1 MVYIENVSPW
11 ILKGDVMDKKTK
23 KETNKSKDREKMND
37 CCYVIDPCGC
47 YMVDPCGCMYVDPCC
62 C

>member
-1 MVYIENVSPW
+1 
-11 ILKGDVMDKKTK
+11 MDKKTK
-23 KETNKSKDREKMND
+23 KETNKSEDHEKMND